1 VEEPIKVWSD
11 SKTRLVGHEDGH
23 AIIGLQGVKLRLGD
37 LTFDAGARQLR
48 RGREDVHL
56 SPKAFELLK
65 CLIEARPRALSKNE
79 LHEVLWPATFVSES
93 NLATLIAEIRDA
105 LGDTARQ
112 PRFIRT
118 AHRYGYAFCQE
129 DASDPEVAA
138 PSEAPSFSW
147 LVKDGKR
154 LPLSPGP
161 NVLGRD
167 KDGIELDSVT
177 VSRRHARITITG
189 SDARVEDLDS
199 KNGTFVNGNAV
210 SRPVQLKDGDEI
222 RTGSVVLRF
231 RMTSPTGSTATWK
244 A

>member
-1 VEEPIKVWSD
+1 VPRARW
-11 SKTRLVGHEDGH
+11 R
-23 AIIGLQGVKLRLGD
+23 IIGLQHVKLRLGD
-37 LTFDAGARQLR
+37 LTFDADARQLR
-48 RGREDVHL
+48 RARQEIHL

-65 CLIEARPRALSKNE
+65 RLIEARPRALSKHE
-79 LHEVLWPATFVSES
+79 LHEILWPATFVSES

-118 AHRYGYAFCQE
+118 AHRYGYAFCHNE
-129 DASDPEVAA
+129 TPETEPPEPPEPA
-138 PSEAPSFSW
+138 SFSW

-154 LPLSPGP
+154 LPLSPGG

-167 KDGIELDSVT
+167 KDGIEIDSVT
-177 VSRRHARITITG
+177 VSRRHARITISGHAAT
-189 SDARVEDLDS
+189 VEDLDS
-199 KNGTFVNGNAV
+199 KNGTFVNGAAIAGSTSLN
-210 SRPVQLKDGDEI
+210 DGDEI

-244 A
+244 GER